1 MGLEV
6 DLQCPLLVGEEIVL
20 PIKESLLVVPQE
32 ILKGGKGYL
41 KPMRMMLLVL

>member
-20 PIKESLLVVPQE
+20 PIKESLLIVPQE
-32 ILKGGKGYL
+32 ILKGGKATSN
-41 KPMRMMLLVL
+41 P